1 MDAMLSYFWDY
12 QTNVEIYPEF
22 QKYLRE
28 KQPPVLAVWGKN
40 DISFIPPGAEAF
52 KRDVKGAEVHL
63 LDAGHFA
70 LAGME
75 EVFAG
80 FIHRFLAAHLGR

>member
-1 MDAMLSYFWDY
+1 MSS
-12 QTNVEIYPEF
+12 YPEF

-28 KQPPVLAVWGKN
+28 KQPPVLAAWGKN

-52 KRDVKGAEVHL
+52 KRDIKRTVEVHL
-63 LDAGHFA
+63 IDAGHFA

-75 EVFAG
+75 EVLAG
-80 FIHRFLAAHLGR
+80 LIHRFLAAHLER